1 MSEARAVFGDI
12 YAGHYDALYAAKDY
26 AAECDALEAAFR
38 RFRGRAPIESVL
50 DLGCGTGNHALLLAQ
65 RGYRV
70 TGVDRSAAMLG
81 RAAAKAA
88 EARLA
93 IPLIEGDLMT
103 VAAGGPFDAA
113 ICLFSVL
120 GYLTETADLR
130 VAFANIRRHLRPGG
144 LFLWDAWSGP
154 AVLTAGLSDR
164 LRVTDTPGGRILRA
178 TESRL
183 DTRRHRCDV
192 HWRLWRFHAG
202 RLLEEVEEV
211 HRVRYFFP
219 LEIELLLD
227 LAGFDLLSLTAF
239 PDLDRPLTDN
249 DWYAFVVARAR
260 AMAG

>member
-1 MSEARAVFGDI
+1 MSESRPVFGDI

-26 AAECDALEAAFR
+26 AAECDAVEEAFR
-38 RFRGRAPIESVL
+38 RFGGDAPIESVL
-50 DLGCGTGNHALLLAQ
+50 DLGCGTGNHALPLAQ

-93 IPLIEGDLMT
+93 IPLLEGDLMT
-103 VAAGGPFDAA
+103 VEAGGPFDAA

-120 GYLTETADLR
+120 GYLTETTDLR
-130 VAFANIRRHLRPGG
+130 AALTNIRRHLRPGG
-144 LFLWDAWSGP
+144 LFLGDVWSGP
-154 AVLTAGLSDR
+154 AVLTAGLADR

-178 TESRL
+178 TETRL
-183 DTRRHRCDV
+183 DSRRHRCEI
-192 HWRLWRFHAG
+192 HWRLWRFNAD
-202 RLLEEVEEV
+202 RLLDEVEEV
-211 HRVRYFFP
+211 HHVRYFFP

-227 LAGFDLLSLTAF
+227 LAGLELLSLTAF
-239 PDLDRPLTDN
+239 PALDRPLTDN

-260 AMAG
+260 PAAG